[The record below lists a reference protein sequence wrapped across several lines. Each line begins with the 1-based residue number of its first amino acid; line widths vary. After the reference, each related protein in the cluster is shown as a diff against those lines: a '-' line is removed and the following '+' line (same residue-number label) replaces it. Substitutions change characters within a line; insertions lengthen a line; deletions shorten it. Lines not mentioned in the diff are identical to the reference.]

1 MFTPINRIK
10 SGFDPEPY
18 LAHKAFLSSESSS
31 KEEGSGS
38 NTPLRV
44 TRTTVVSVSDSFPRQ
59 YARTQ
64 RFSLGSPRNFSIAED
79 GADVLFLRS
88 SGSEDTVN
96 ALWAINTDTG
106 IERLIVDPREI
117 GAEDPAALP
126 AAEQARRERARESAG
141 GITAY
146 SVDGTGSLAA
156 FSLGGELF
164 ISTTSSGSL
173 TVIENSD
180 GAFDPRISQ
189 DGQLVSFVVNDGVYI
204 APTDGSVA
212 AHSIVEGDGE
222 TVSWGSAEF
231 VAAEEMRRSRGHWWD
246 PTGTKLAVTRVDVSS
261 VTTWHIAAPN
271 DPARTPQEI
280 RYPAAGGSNADV
292 QLYIINTDDA
302 SRKEVTWDHTAHP
315 YLVDVNWE
323 ENQPLTLVV
332 QSRDQQSMQVLETD
346 ENTGQ
351 TKTVLEIT
359 DPDWVEIVPGTP
371 RRWRDGWLTIQ
382 EHGQNRSLLFNEQPL
397 SSPDQ
402 WVRSLVA
409 ADETRI
415 LYTASVDATVVDLW
429 SHDGEK
435 ADCLTDGNGVTQAQS
450 SSSVTVLDQ
459 SSIEQPAV
467 TTVSKGETVWTV
479 DDFSA
484 TPLVTPQVHFHLT
497 GGLNAHSAVLFP
509 TTETAEQLPIV
520 LDPYGGPHAQRVMR
534 SRNAF
539 LASQWL
545 ADQGFCV
552 LVTDGPGTPGRG
564 NGWERKVRGDLAE
577 PVLQTQVDA
586 LTEIGEIYGDRVDLS
601 RVGIRGW
608 SFGGYLAALAVLRR
622 PDMFHAAVVGA
633 PVTDWRLYDTHYTE
647 RYLGHPEEE
656 PANYERTSLLVDRAE
671 VQRPLMLIH
680 GLADDNVV
688 AAHTLQ
694 LSSALLEAGHP
705 HEVLPLSDTT
715 HMTPQEEVAE
725 NLLLLQVDFLK
736 RHI

>member
-1 MFTPINRIK
+1 M
-10 SGFDPEPY
+10 
-18 LAHKAFLSSESSS
+18 
-31 KEEGSGS
+31 
-38 NTPLRV
+38 
-44 TRTTVVSVSDSFPRQ
+44 SDSFPRQ

-64 RFSLGSPRNFSIAED
+64 RFTLGSPRNFSVAGD
-79 GADVLFLRS
+79 GDSVLFLRS
-88 SGSEDTVN
+88 AGPEDTLN
-96 ALWAINTDTG
+96 ALWAINTTTG
-106 IERLIVDPREI
+106 SERLIVDPREI
-117 GAEDPAALP
+117 SAEDQGNLP

-141 GITAY
+141 GITTY
-146 SVDGTGSLAA
+146 SVDRDGSLAA
-156 FSLGGELF
+156 FTLGGELF
-164 ISTTSSGSL
+164 VADTSTGSL
-173 TVIENSD
+173 TVIENSG
-180 GAFDPRISQ
+180 GAFDPRISD
-189 DGQLVSFVVNDGVYI
+189 DGQLISFVINDSVYL
-204 APTDGSVA
+204 APTDGSA
-212 AHSIVEGDGE
+212 SAHPVVTGDGE

-246 PTGTKLAVTRVDVSS
+246 PTSTKLVVARVDVSH
-261 VTTWHIAAPN
+261 VATWHIAAPN
-271 DPARTPQEI
+271 EPSRAPQQI
-280 RYPAAGGSNADV
+280 RYPAAGGANADV
-292 QLYIINTDDA
+292 QLHVIDTDDSSA
-302 SRKEVTWDHTAHP
+302 IEAVWNQKTHP
-315 YLVDVNWE
+315 YLVDVTWE

-332 QSRDQQSMQVLETD
+332 QSRDQRSMQVLEAD

-351 TKTVLEIT
+351 TETVLEIT
-359 DPDWVEIVPGTP
+359 DPHWVEIIPGTP
-371 RRWRDGWLTIQ
+371 QRWRDGWLTIQ
-382 EHGQNRSLLFNEQPL
+382 EHEQNRALLFNEHRL
-397 SSPDQ
+397 SPPDQ

-415 LYTASVDATVVDLW
+415 LYTASVDPTVVDLW
-429 SHDGEK
+429 SHDGK
-435 ADCLTDGNGVTQAQS
+435 SAQCLTNASGVAQAKNS
-450 SSSVTVLDQ
+450 SSITVLEQ
-459 SSIEQPAV
+459 SSIEQRTE
-467 TTVSKGETVWTV
+467 TTVSNRETVWTV
-479 DDFSA
+479 EDFSA

-497 GGLNAHSAVLFP
+497 GNLNAHSAVLFP
-509 TTETAEQLPIV
+509 TTTISEPLPIV
-520 LDPYGGPHAQRVMR
+520 LDPYGGPHAQRVMK

-552 LVTDGPGTPGRG
+552 VVTDGPGTPGRG
-564 NGWERKVRGDLAE
+564 NGWERMVRGDLAE

-586 LTEIGEIYGDRVDLS
+586 VADIGELYGDRVDLS

-622 PDMFHAAVVGA
+622 PDVFHAAVVGA

-647 RYLGHPEEE
+647 RYLGHPERE
-656 PANYERTSLLVDRAE
+656 PDNYERTSLLAIRAE

-736 RHI
+736 RHL

>member
-1 MFTPINRIK
+1 M
-10 SGFDPEPY
+10 
-18 LAHKAFLSSESSS
+18 
-31 KEEGSGS
+31 
-38 NTPLRV
+38 
-44 TRTTVVSVSDSFPRQ
+44 SDSFPRQ

-64 RFSLGSPRNFSIAED
+64 RFTLGSPRNFSVAGGGD
-79 GADVLFLRS
+79 SVLFLRS
-88 SGSEDTVN
+88 AGPEDTLN
-96 ALWAINTDTG
+96 ALWAINTTTG
-106 IERLIVDPREI
+106 SERLIADPRAI
-117 GAEDPAALP
+117 SAEDQGNLP

-141 GITAY
+141 GITTY
-146 SVDGTGSLAA
+146 SVDRDGSLAAFTLGGELFVADTSTGSLAA
-156 FSLGGELF
+156 
-164 ISTTSSGSL
+164 
-173 TVIENSD
+173 IENSG

-189 DGQLVSFVVNDGVYI
+189 DGQLISFVINDSVYL
-204 APTDGSVA
+204 APTDGSA
-212 AHSIVEGDGE
+212 SAHPVVTGDGE

-246 PTGTKLAVTRVDVSS
+246 PTGTKLMVARVDVSH
-261 VTTWHIAAPN
+261 VATWHIAAPN
-271 DPARTPQEI
+271 EPSRAPQQI
-280 RYPAAGGSNADV
+280 RYPAAGGANADV
-292 QLYIINTDDA
+292 QLHVIDTDD
-302 SRKEVTWDHTAHP
+302 SSTIEVVWNQKTHP
-315 YLVDVNWE
+315 YLVDVTWE

-332 QSRDQQSMQVLETD
+332 QSRDQQSMQVLEAD

-351 TKTVLEIT
+351 TETVLEIT
-359 DPDWVEIVPGTP
+359 DPHWVEIIPGTP
-371 RRWRDGWLTIQ
+371 QRWRDGWLTIQ
-382 EHGQNRSLLFNEQPL
+382 EHEQNRALLFNEHPL
-397 SSPDQ
+397 SPPDQ

-415 LYTASVDATVVDLW
+415 LYTASVDPTVVDLW
-429 SHDGEK
+429 SHDGES
-435 ADCLTDGNGVTQAQS
+435 AECLTNASGVAQAKS
-450 SSSVTVLDQ
+450 SSSITVLEH
-459 SSIEQPAV
+459 SSIEQRTE

-479 DDFSA
+479 EDFSA

-497 GGLNAHSAVLFP
+497 GNLNAHSAVLLP
-509 TTETAEQLPIV
+509 TTTTIDEPLPIV
-520 LDPYGGPHAQRVMR
+520 LDPYGGPHAQRVMK

-552 LVTDGPGTPGRG
+552 VVTDGPGTPGRG
-564 NGWERKVRGDLAE
+564 NGWERMVRGDLAE

-586 LTEIGEIYGDRVDLS
+586 VADIGELYGDRVDLS

-622 PDMFHAAVVGA
+622 PDVFHAAVVGA

-647 RYLGHPEEE
+647 RYLGHPEQE
-656 PANYERTSLLVDRAE
+656 PDNYERTSLLTIRAE

-736 RHI
+736 RHL